1 MPGGDAARSPP
12 GPGMPQPCEEDVMK
26 ASVGDRIVIV
36 SSTLEHHA
44 RDGKIL
50 EVRGPD
56 GDPPYL
62 VEWADSGHQGL
73 IFPGPDAHVQHFGA
87 DGQPVPAQRE
97 PVVHKRSWQVEISIV
112 ERDGQTSAHA
122 TLVGDGPAVQTDGQA
137 HRNPS
142 DSDVPV
148 LGDEIAAAR
157 ALRRLADTLLG
168 EAAADIGATEH
179 ARVVLAPR

>member
-1 MPGGDAARSPP
+1 
-12 GPGMPQPCEEDVMK
+12 MK

-36 SSTLEHHA
+36 SSTLEHRA

-62 VEWADSGHQGL
+62 VEWSDNGHQGL

-87 DGQPVPAQRE
+87 DGQPVPAPRE

-122 TLVGDGPAVQTDGQA
+122 TLVGDGPAVQADGQA
-137 HRNPS
+137 HLNPA
-142 DSDVPV
+142 DSDVPA

-168 EAAADIGATEH
+168 EAAAGIGATEH
-179 ARVVLAPR
+179 ARVVLVPR